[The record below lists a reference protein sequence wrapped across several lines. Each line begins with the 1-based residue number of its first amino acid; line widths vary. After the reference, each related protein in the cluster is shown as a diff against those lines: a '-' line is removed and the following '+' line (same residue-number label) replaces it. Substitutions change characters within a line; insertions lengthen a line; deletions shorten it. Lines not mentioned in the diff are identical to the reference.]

1 MLQRIPDVP
10 EGIDAFT
17 VVGTL
22 TADDYE
28 HTIEPLLD
36 EARRQDRRL
45 RILLADRSR
54 VRGLHRRRRVGQD
67 GNVAAQPGPAAQDRG
82 LRTGERPSVDPRVD
96 APREP
101 LRVLPPAGLRHRRTR
116 RGHQPG

>member
-17 VVGTL
+17 VAGTL

-28 HTIEPLLD
+28 HTVEPLLD

-45 RILLADRSR
+45 RLLLGSVPSSR
-54 VRGLHRRRRVGQD
+54 ASPPAPCGARRRRG
-67 GNVAAQPGPAAQDRG
+67 GTT
-82 LRTGERPSVDPRVD
+82 RTCC
-96 APREP
+96 
-101 LRVLPPAGLRHRRTR
+101 AGSRATR
-116 RGHQPG
+116 S